1 MPDLQSELKKT
12 LSAWEEDAKQTQP
25 DVKPKEQLKMQQAPL
40 TTNTPKPTLKPITS
54 GQKVFDYIAKFPGKT
69 PLEYVPLI
77 EKLGVKRGSITS
89 FISQMLNNRMLNK
102 DLNGKLTPAVTEF
115 RTIKRLPM
123 SVKYTKKAKPK
134 KLVIIKKTVPPSLG
148 ISAIATNTAPT
159 PMPTP
164 TIKTTSSWNV
174 DDLLNTLTVT
184 QARAL
189 HKALNLMFKE

>member
-1 MPDLQSELKKT
+1 
-12 LSAWEEDAKQTQP
+12 
-25 DVKPKEQLKMQQAPL
+25 
-40 TTNTPKPTLKPITS
+40 
-54 GQKVFDYIAKFPGKT
+54 
-69 PLEYVPLI
+69 
-77 EKLGVKRGSITS
+77 
-89 FISQMLNNRMLNK
+89 MLNNRMLNK

-148 ISAIATNTAPT
+148 ISAIATNTT
-159 PMPTP
+159 PTP

>member
-25 DVKPKEQLKMQQAPL
+25 DVKPKEQLKMSL
-40 TTNTPKPTLKPITS
+40 TQTKTQPALKPVTS

-77 EKLGVKRGSITS
+77 EKVGVNRGSITS

-102 DLNGKLTPAVTEF
+102 DLNGRLTPAVTEF
-115 RTIKRLPM
+115 RTIRKLPLN
-123 SVKYTKKAKPK
+123 VKYTKKAKPK
-134 KLVIIKKTVPPSLG
+134 KLVITKETAPPSLG
-148 ISAIATNTAPT
+148 ISAIATNTTPT
-159 PMPTP
+159 PMPAP
-164 TIKTTSSWNV
+164 IIKTTSSWCV